1 MIFDDKN
8 GNAANDGE
16 PGLAGWTVH
25 LSKDGSE
32 VSTITKEDGS
42 YRFENLALGTYTLSQ
57 ELPSGWTRTTPQEGS
72 YSVEL
77 EDADVT
83 DKDFGNELTSY
94 SISGKMFN
102 DLNNDGINDGE
113 PGLAGWIIQLSREG
127 NVLNT
132 TATSPD
138 GSYKFDDLAAGTYT
152 LSATLQSG
160 WTGTTPTDGAVTVEL
175 KDADATGKDF
185 GANHGS
191 WSLSGTKFNDL
202 NGNGLKDE
210 DDPGLEGFTI
220 QLSQGGSV
228 VNATATGSDGSYTFQ
243 NLASGSYT
251 VSEVAQE
258 GWLQTLPKEGTY
270 AVELTDDDVTDRD
283 FGNKGNLSIT
293 GKKYYDA
300 NNNGVQDGDEPGLPG
315 QEVKLVQDGQE
326 ISKVTTDQDG
336 SYTFGNLAPGTYEV
350 DDPILVTVTTKI
362 KVVVNIPAIGPHSIS
377 GVKFNDLNNNG
388 VKDSGEPGV
397 ASWPIDLVLV
407 TPGPAPD
414 ILLSRINTD
423 VNGAYTFINLWPG
436 TFKVSELAR
445 QGWTPTT
452 ATELTINLP
461 GSGTNQ
467 NFGNRLVTPPGLGS
481 IFGLKFNDINGN
493 GAKEGSE
500 PGLAGWTVQLKNASN
515 LTVLRSATTA
525 SDGSYAFLNLTP
537 GVYVVGEVT
546 QSGWTQ
552 TKPAVGPGGQVYSFT
567 LSAGE
572 NKMGMDFGNHNNNLP
587 PANPT
592 LALKP
597 AQSEDG
603 GHADN
608 LDGRSN
614 RSRR

>member
-1 MIFDDKN
+1 MMESP
-8 GNAANDGE
+8 AWQS
-16 PGLAGWTVH
+16 WTVH

-102 DLNNDGINDGE
+102 DLNNDGVNDGE

-132 TATSPD
+132 TATGPD

-152 LSATLQSG
+152 LSAALQSG

-228 VNATATGSDGSYTFQ
+228 VNATATGPDGSYTFQ

-251 VSEVAQE
+251 VSEVAGE

-283 FGNKGNLSIT
+283 FGNRATCPSPARSTTTSTTTACRTRMSRDSRRKVT
-293 GKKYYDA
+293 
-300 NNNGVQDGDEPGLPG
+300 
-315 QEVKLVQDGQE
+315 LVENGQE
-326 ISKVTTDQDG
+326 IATTVTTDQDG
-336 SYTFGNLAPGTYEV
+336 SYTFGNLAPGTYMS
-350 DDPILVTVTTKI
+350 D
-362 KVVVNIPAIGPHSIS
+362 
-377 GVKFNDLNNNG
+377 
-388 VKDSGEPGV
+388 
-397 ASWPIDLVLV
+397 
-407 TPGPAPD
+407 
-414 ILLSRINTD
+414 
-423 VNGAYTFINLWPG
+423 
-436 TFKVSELAR
+436 
-445 QGWTPTT
+445 
-452 ATELTINLP
+452 
-461 GSGTNQ
+461 
-467 NFGNRLVTPPGLGS
+467 PPGR
-481 IFGLKFNDINGN
+481 
-493 GAKEGSE
+493 E
-500 PGLAGWTVQLKNASN
+500 WC
-515 LTVLRSATTA
+515 
-525 SDGSYAFLNLTP
+525 
-537 GVYVVGEVT
+537 
-546 QSGWTQ
+546 
-552 TKPAVGPGGQVYSFT
+552 
-567 LSAGE
+567 
-572 NKMGMDFGNHNNNLP
+572 
-587 PANPT
+587 
-592 LALKP
+592 
-597 AQSEDG
+597 
-603 GHADN
+603 
-608 LDGRSN
+608 
-614 RSRR
+614 